1 MVAFLSDMELFLF
14 LIPITVD
21 SCILKLNSEQSYQV
35 PKEYRFIDKRL

>member
-21 SCILKLNSEQSYQV
+21 SCILSWTLNKAIKY
-35 PKEYRFIDKRL
+35 PKNTGL